1 MEPTKQNEELTLSK
15 EEIISLSENI
25 KTQYGTVAD
34 LIETRINQTLFLN
47 DGLEKYSLKNIV
59 SDTTLNDIAVAL
71 HGLVVNMEDIKQLI
85 NRIDAQ
91 SPELYKKY
99 SEYLE
104 VSENNTENID
114 LDLMG
119 ANVIDLMQP
128 YLKSTT
134 DASNKLDLLTETY
147 TTEVQIKLDTIIN
160 TLSKANIFLE
170 ELEKEENRIKEELEN
185 GKQ

>member
-1 MEPTKQNEELTLSK
+1 
-15 EEIISLSENI
+15 
-25 KTQYGTVAD
+25 
-34 LIETRINQTLFLN
+34 
-47 DGLEKYSLKNIV
+47 
-59 SDTTLNDIAVAL
+59 
-71 HGLVVNMEDIKQLI
+71 MEDIKQLI

-104 VSENNTENID
+104 ASENNTENID